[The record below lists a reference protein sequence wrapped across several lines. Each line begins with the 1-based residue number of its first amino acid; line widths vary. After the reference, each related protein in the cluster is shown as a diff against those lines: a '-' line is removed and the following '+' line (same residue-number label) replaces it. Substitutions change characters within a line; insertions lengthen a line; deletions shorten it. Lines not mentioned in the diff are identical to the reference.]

1 MKLTIDTKEKTITL
15 LEQVEIIDLVLFLE
29 GMNIAEWKIIPHVE
43 QFPYTWHPPIWE
55 QPYNTLPDWHRP
67 IITCNKSEVTLTS
80 LSLLVP

>member
-43 QFPYTWHPPIWE
+43 QIPYTWHPPIWE
-55 QPYNTLPDWHRP
+55 QPYTQPDWRYKP
-67 IITCNKSEVTLTS
+67 IITCKSEVVS